1 MKQVTDRCYLFV
13 NAFKHST
20 DAVLIT
26 DLEGKIIEVNQAFC
40 DLFGWE
46 HDEVIG
52 KTPGILRAPQTS
64 DSFYERMWQA
74 IETKGEWKGEIV
86 NKRKDGSLITVL
98 LSITPIIEDG
108 QKVGYMSIDID
119 LTEQIRLK
127 QRAEHAERL
136 AVIGKMAAKIAHEI
150 RNPLASIS
158 LNAEILDDE
167 LKAEEMDR
175 QEGHTLLKAIISEVD
190 RLTHLTHDYLQFSK
204 MSVLNPAPIE
214 INTFLK
220 ELVHFTSG
228 EAQQKKTA
236 LRFTPQKPLM
246 VSVDENQ
253 LRVVLLNLLRNS
265 MEAMEDGGEIEI
277 SLETREETFLIH
289 VKDNG
294 PGIPAEISNKIFEPF
309 FSSKDL
315 GTGLG
320 LAISKQI
327 VNAHNGSIFLEP
339 STDTGAHFII
349 SLPLR

>member
-26 DLEGKIIEVNQAFC
+26 DLDGRIIEVNQAFC
-40 DLFGWE
+40 DLFGWG

-64 DSFYERMWQA
+64 DVFYERMWHA

-98 LSITPIIEDG
+98 LSITPIIQDG
-108 QKVGYMSIDID
+108 KKVGYMSIDID

-167 LKAEEMDR
+167 LRAEEMDK
-175 QEGHTLLKAIISEVD
+175 QEGHALLKAIISEVD

-204 MSVLNPAPIE
+204 MSVINPVPIE

-220 ELVHFTSG
+220 EVVHFTNG
-228 EAQQKKTA
+228 EARQKEIS
-236 LRFTPQKPLM
+236 LRFTPREPLM

-265 MEAMEDGGEIEI
+265 MEALERGGEIEI
-277 SLETREETFLIH
+277 SLERREENFLIH
-289 VKDNG
+289 IKDNG
-294 PGIPAEISNKIFEPF
+294 PGIPAEIAGKVFEPF

-327 VNAHNGSIFLEP
+327 VNAHNGSIHLEP
-339 STDTGAHFII
+339 SPEQGAHFII
-349 SLPLR
+349 LLPLR

>member
-64 DSFYERMWQA
+64 DAFYDRMWHA
-74 IETKGEWKGEIV
+74 IETRGEWKGEIV
-86 NKRKDGSLITVL
+86 NKKKDGSLITVL
-98 LSITPIIEDG
+98 LSITPIIQDG
-108 QKVGYMSIDID
+108 KKVGYMSIDID

-167 LKAEEMDR
+167 LKAEEMDK
-175 QEGHTLLKAIISEVD
+175 QEGHTLLKAIIGEVD

-204 MSVLNPAPIE
+204 MSILNPAATE

-228 EAQQKKTA
+228 EAQKKKIN
-236 LRFTPQKPLM
+236 LHFTPQQPLM

-265 MEAMEDGGEIEI
+265 MEAMEEGGEIEI
-277 SLETREETFLIH
+277 SLEQRDEDFRIH
-289 VKDNG
+289 IRDSG
-294 PGIPAEISNKIFEPF
+294 PGIPPEISGKIFEPF

-327 VNAHNGSIFLEP
+327 VNAHNGSIHLDP
-339 STDTGAHFII
+339 STEKGAHFII

>member
-1 MKQVTDRCYLFV
+1 MKQVSDRCYLFV

-26 DLEGKIIEVNQAFC
+26 DTEGTIIEVNQAFC

-64 DSFYERMWQA
+64 DAFYARMWQA
-74 IETKGEWKGEIV
+74 IETKGMWKGEIV
-86 NKRKDGSLITVL
+86 NKKKDGSLITVL
-98 LSITPIIEDG
+98 LSITPIIQDG
-108 QKVGYMSIDID
+108 KKVGYMSIDID

-167 LKAEEMDR
+167 LKADEIDKEEA
-175 QEGHTLLKAIISEVD
+175 HTLLKAIIGEVD

-204 MSVLNPAPIE
+204 MSVINTSAIE
-214 INTFLK
+214 INTFIK
-220 ELVHFTSG
+220 ELIHFTNN
-228 EAQQKKTA
+228 EARQHKA
-236 LRFTPQKPLM
+236 RLRFNPGKPLM
-246 VSVDENQ
+246 VTVDENQ
-253 LRVVLLNLLRNS
+253 LRVVLLNLIRNS
-265 MEAMEDGGEIEI
+265 LEAMENGGEIEI
-277 SLETREETFLIH
+277 FIEEKEETFEIH
-289 VKDNG
+289 IRDNG
-294 PGIPAEISNKIFEPF
+294 PGIPPEIRESIFQPF

-327 VNAHNGSIFLEP
+327 INAHNGAIQLANSEGR
-339 STDTGAHFII
+339 GAHFII
-349 SLPLR
+349 SLPLS